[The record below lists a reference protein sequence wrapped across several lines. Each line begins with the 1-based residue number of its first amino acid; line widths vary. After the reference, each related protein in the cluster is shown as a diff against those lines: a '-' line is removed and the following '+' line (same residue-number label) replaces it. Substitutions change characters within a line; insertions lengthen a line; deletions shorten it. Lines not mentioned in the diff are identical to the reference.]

1 MGYKSKYSLCYF
13 ENVSCLRLFRF
24 LHLLNIGK
32 IPMPTVIRV
41 PTLIR
46 DVIVAILNF
55 RADSTVS
62 IAESVC
68 FDFHALAISQ
78 CV

>member
-1 MGYKSKYSLCYF
+1 
-13 ENVSCLRLFRF
+13 
-24 LHLLNIGK
+24 
-32 IPMPTVIRV
+32 MPTVIRV

-78 CV
+78 CM

>member
-1 MGYKSKYSLCYF
+1 
-13 ENVSCLRLFRF
+13 
-24 LHLLNIGK
+24 
-32 IPMPTVIRV
+32 MPTFIQVPTLIKCWLNSHASVIRV